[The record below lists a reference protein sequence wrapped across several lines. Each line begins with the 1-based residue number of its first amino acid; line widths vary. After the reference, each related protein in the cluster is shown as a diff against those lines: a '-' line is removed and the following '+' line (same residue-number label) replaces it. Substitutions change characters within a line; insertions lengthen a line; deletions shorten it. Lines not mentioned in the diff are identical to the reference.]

1 MTDVA
6 NNEPGSWWVAAVL
19 PFALLGAGVSEPLPD
34 DNGRW
39 DELGARSGTDQSGNR
54 VHQTLERVGIDL
66 RMPER
71 MIRGVKLNDA
81 QYDEYAQRAGKAIQK
96 ELANVL
102 RTTRIERLSI
112 GRQEALLRAHI
123 ENAREHARTIMLGKH
138 DEIRREAAR
147 LKKTVR
153 EQGTPAAIRRREAAQ

>member
-1 MTDVA
+1 
-6 NNEPGSWWVAAVL
+6 
-19 PFALLGAGVSEPLPD
+19 
-34 DNGRW
+34 
-39 DELGARSGTDQSGNR
+39 
-54 VHQTLERVGIDL
+54 
-66 RMPER
+66 MPER